1 MYWDWTFFA
10 IAVPAVVFAGV
21 SKGGF
26 GSGAAFAA
34 ASILALVLSPGEAL
48 GIMLPLLIVM
58 DFASLRS
65 YWGKWD
71 WPSARLLILG
81 SFPGVII
88 AAFVYQWTND
98 DVIRFMIGAMS
109 LLFVI
114 WQMGRKRSFFKGS
127 KAQLPDA
134 FGLAMGATAGFT
146 SFVSHAGGP
155 PAAMYLL
162 SLKISKTE
170 YQANTV
176 VTFWVVNLV
185 KAFAYSFLGIFTA
198 QTLLLDLVLA
208 PFAVLGALIGVKAH
222 HLVPEGL
229 FFAITYVLLT
239 LTGTKLIWDSLA

>member
-1 MYWDWTFFA
+1 
-10 IAVPAVVFAGV
+10 
-21 SKGGF
+21 
-26 GSGAAFAA
+26 
-34 ASILALVLSPGEAL
+34 
-48 GIMLPLLIVM
+48 
-58 DFASLRS
+58 
-65 YWGKWD
+65 
-71 WPSARLLILG
+71 
-81 SFPGVII
+81 
-88 AAFVYQWTND
+88 
-98 DVIRFMIGAMS
+98 
-109 LLFVI
+109 
-114 WQMGRKRSFFKGS
+114 
-127 KAQLPDA
+127 
-134 FGLAMGATAGFT
+134 MGATAGFT